1 MPTGYTHAIEKGIDF
16 NTFVWSCAR
25 GMGAMAMMRD
35 EPADAP
41 IPERFEPSDYH
52 PKKLEEAR
60 SALAKLES
68 MTKEEA
74 EQAAEL
80 DYSVKVQDR
89 DNAIWKAHELRRK
102 YEAMLEQVKAWV
114 PPTPD
119 HEGLRR
125 FMAEQII
132 QSIDFDCSTSYYEKP
147 VQRMSA
153 MEWLA
158 QAQVNAMKGIGYHQT
173 EHAKEIERTE
183 GRNAWVHALRTSLEP
198 AK

>member
-1 MPTGYTHAIEKGIDF
+1 MPTGYTAAIADGIDF
-16 NTFVWSCAR
+16 NTFAWRCAR
-25 GMGAMAMMRD
+25 GMGALIMMRD

-52 PKKLEEAR
+52 AKKIEEAR
-60 SALAKLES
+60 ATLAKLEA

-80 DYSVKVQDR
+80 DYSVKVQNR
-89 DNAIWKAHELRRK
+89 DNSIWKAHELRRK
-102 YEAMLEQVKAWV
+102 YEAMLAQVKAWV

-119 HEGLRR
+119 HEGFKQ

-132 QSIDFDCSTSYYEKP
+132 QSISFDCDTSYLKP
-147 VQRMSA
+147 IQKLSP

-158 QAQVNAMKGIGYHQT
+158 SSQAEAMRDISYHEA
-173 EHAKEIERTE
+173 EHIKEVERAD
-183 GRNAWVHALRTSLEP
+183 GRSAWVAKLRESLKP
-198 AK
+198 